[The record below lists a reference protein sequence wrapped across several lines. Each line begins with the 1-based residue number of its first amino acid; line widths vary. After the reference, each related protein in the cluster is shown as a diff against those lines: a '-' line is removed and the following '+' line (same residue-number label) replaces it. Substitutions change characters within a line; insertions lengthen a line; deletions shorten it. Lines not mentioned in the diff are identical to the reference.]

1 MKKIGILGGTFDPI
15 HLGHLLLA
23 EQALVNEQLDEVW
36 FIPANIPPHKNPSS
50 VTNALHRAKMVR
62 LAIADH
68 PHFVLSLVEL
78 DREGPSYTIDTLQI
92 LVDKHPFFRF
102 FLILGTDMMKDLP
115 KWYKIKEI
123 LQIADI
129 ISLHRVGFNDRDIPD
144 FLMNRIRWINEGVM
158 TNLSSS
164 LIRDRILHSL
174 SVRYMLP
181 LEVWQYMKEHSLYE
195 TR

>member
-1 MKKIGILGGTFDPI
+1 MRIGLLGGTFDPV

-23 EQALVNEQLDEVW
+23 QQALEAESLDEVW
-36 FIPANIPPHKNPSS
+36 FVPAGVPPHKQHISITS
-50 VTNALHRAKMVR
+50 ALHRLKMVH
-62 LAIADH
+62 LAIDDH
-68 PHFVLSLVEL
+68 PRFILSPIEL
-78 DREGPSYTIDTLQI
+78 EREGPSYTIDTLQI
-92 LVDKHPFFRF
+92 LVEKHPFFHF

-144 FLMNRIRWINEGVM
+144 FLVDRIRWIREGVM

-164 LIRDRILHSL
+164 LIRTRISRGM
-174 SVRYMLP
+174 SVRYMLHAK
-181 LEVWQYMKEHSLYE
+181 VWQYIKEYSLYE
-195 TR
+195 T